1 MSMRPFLLTAAA
13 GLVAGPAT
21 AVALASVQLVEHP
34 AKPSPAG
41 LGADGPKAVM
51 YFKNGSSAPSCG
63 LLPRGGTEIAPL
75 LEPDEGSDYPQCSGF
90 VGAVRFHWAGQSV
103 YVVRFLQRDTA
114 EDTSDSDV
122 ALAAVP
128 AGLARPDGVDQGAMP
143 SHKPLG
149 TVAAWVKAQL
159 VGLDDAK
166 AGFRPSGRDVALT
179 DSAFLAVAVDPTGA
193 RCRLTAGTIALDA
206 APTPTVV
213 PCGAVLATTGFV
225 SGATAW
231 FIALLRTADG
241 HAVAH
246 VFSAGATAAAPSP
259 EFDARLAAAAAG
271 GKILPVRDALRKL
284 VAAH

>member
-1 MSMRPFLLTAAA
+1 MSMRQFLLAAAA
-13 GLVAGPAT
+13 GLVGGPAA
-21 AVALASVQLVEHP
+21 AVALASVQLVDHP

-90 VGAVRFHWAGQSV
+90 VGAVRFRWAGQSV

-114 EDTSDSDV
+114 EDTSESDV

-128 AGLARPDGVDQGAMP
+128 AGLTRPDGLDQGAMP

-159 VGLDDAK
+159 VGLGDAK
-166 AGFRPSGRDVALT
+166 AGFKPSERDVALT
-179 DSAFLAVAVDPTGA
+179 DSAFLAVAVDSAGA

-231 FIALLRTADG
+231 FVALLRAADG
-241 HAVAH
+241 HAAAH
-246 VFSAGATAAAPSP
+246 VFSASATAAAPSP
-259 EFDARLAAAAAG
+259 EFDARLAAVAAG
-271 GKILPVRDALRKL
+271 GKILLVRDALKKL
-284 VAAH
+284 VVAH